1 MKMKI
6 KEYAILN
13 ANIEKATGSEVIFE
27 SQNKDEIVR
36 YLEDTERDKDDEY
49 TTIEVYY
56 VDEDGD
62 FVEGSDYDTPSNFI
76 KNIERR

>member
-56 VDEDGD
+56 VDKDGD
-62 FVEGSDYDTPSNFI
+62 FVEGSDYDIPSNFI

>member
-1 MKMKI
+1 MKI

-13 ANIEKATGSEVIFE
+13 QNIDKADGSAVVFE
-27 SQNKDEIVR
+27 SQDKNEIVR
-36 YLEDTERDKDDEY
+36 HLEETNRDNDDDH

-62 FVEGSDYDTPSNFI
+62 FVEGSDYDIPSNFI

>member
-1 MKMKI
+1 MKI

-13 ANIEKATGSEVIFE
+13 ANIEKATGSEVVFE

-36 YLEDTERDKDDEY
+36 YLEDTGRDKDDES

-76 KNIERR
+76 KDIERR

>member
-1 MKMKI
+1 MKI

-13 ANIEKATGSEVIFE
+13 ANIEKAMGGEVVFTSKNKNEIADYLKETG
-27 SQNKDEIVR
+27 R
-36 YLEDTERDKDDEY
+36 DTDDEG
-49 TTIEVYY
+49 TTIEDYY

>member
-1 MKMKI
+1 MKI

-13 ANIEKATGSEVIFE
+13 ANIEKAMGGEVVFTSKNKNEIADYLKETG
-27 SQNKDEIVR
+27 R
-36 YLEDTERDKDDEY
+36 DTDDEW

>member
-1 MKMKI
+1 MKI

-13 ANIEKATGSEVIFE
+13 ANIEKATGSEVVFE

-36 YLEDTERDKDDEY
+36 YLEETDTDKDNEH